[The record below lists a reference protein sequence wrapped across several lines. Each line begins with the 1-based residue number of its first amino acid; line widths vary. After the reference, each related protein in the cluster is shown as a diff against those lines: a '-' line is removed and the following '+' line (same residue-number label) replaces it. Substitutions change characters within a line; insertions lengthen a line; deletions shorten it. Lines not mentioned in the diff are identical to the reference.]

1 MPGVYLLDVARR
13 RDIERLQSEV
23 EDLFSDLWQVP
34 RLTGARRA
42 FRPAVDA
49 YYCDDPPR
57 ITVVVELAGVEPEN
71 VHIDAAPR
79 ALVIS
84 GERRRPRIH
93 GKFQALELDYGPFE
107 RTVHVAEDV
116 DVEGATA
123 TYRNG
128 LLTVVLPLTTKQQGA
143 VQVPI
148 EVTAE

>member
-1 MPGVYLLDVARR
+1 MARR
-13 RDIERLQSEV
+13 RDIERLQGEI
-23 EDLFSDLWQVP
+23 EDLFADLWQVP

-57 ITVVVELAGVEPEN
+57 VTVVVELAGVEPQD
-71 VHIDAAPR
+71 VRIDATPKSLAIR
-79 ALVIS
+79 
-84 GERRRPRIH
+84 GERRRPRVH

-107 RTVHVAEDV
+107 RTIQVAEDV
-116 DVEGATA
+116 DVEGASA
-123 TYRNG
+123 TYRDG
-128 LLTVVLPLTTKQQGA
+128 LLTIVLPLATKQQGA

>member
-1 MPGVYLLDVARR
+1 MAGR
-13 RDIERLQSEV
+13 RDIERLQGEIA
-23 EDLFSDLWQVP
+23 DLFSDLWQVP

-57 ITVVVELAGVEPEN
+57 ITVVVELAGVEPEE
-71 VHIDAAPR
+71 VHIDAASR
-79 ALVIS
+79 SLVIR
-84 GERRRPRIH
+84 GERRRPRVH

-107 RTVHVAEDV
+107 RTIHVAEDV
-116 DVEGATA
+116 DVEHASA

-128 LLTVVLPLTTKQQGA
+128 LLTIVLPLATRAQGV

-148 EVTAE
+148 EVKAE

>member
-1 MPGVYLLDVARR
+1 MARR
-13 RDIERLQSEV
+13 RDIERLQSEI

-49 YYCDDPPR
+49 YYSDDPAR
-57 ITVVVELAGVEPEN
+57 ITVVVELAGVEPGE

-79 ALVIS
+79 ALVIR
-84 GERRRPRIH
+84 GERRRPRVA

-107 RTVHVAEDV
+107 RTIDVTEDV
-116 DVEGATA
+116 DVEGASA

-128 LLTVVLPLTTKQQGA
+128 LLTVVLPLATKRPSA

-148 EVTAE
+148 EVNAE

>member
-1 MPGVYLLDVARR
+1 MTRR
-13 RDIERLQSEV
+13 RDIERLQGEI
-23 EDLFSDLWQVP
+23 EDLFADLWQVP
-34 RLTGARRA
+34 RLAGARRA

-57 ITVVVELAGVEPEN
+57 ITVVVELAGVQPEQ

-79 ALVIS
+79 SLVVR
-84 GERRRPRIH
+84 GERRRPRVH

-116 DVEGATA
+116 DVERASA
-123 TYRNG
+123 TYKNG
-128 LLTVVLPLTTKQQGA
+128 LLTVELPLATKKQGA

-148 EVTAE
+148 EVTAG

>member
-1 MPGVYLLDVARR
+1 LSGVARR
-13 RDIERLQSEV
+13 RDIERFQTEI
-23 EDLFSDLWQVP
+23 EDLFSDLWQVR

-49 YYCDDPPR
+49 YYSDDPPR
-57 ITVVVELAGVEPEN
+57 ITVVVELAGVEAEH
-71 VHIDAAPR
+71 VQIDASPR
-79 ALVIS
+79 ALVVR
-84 GERRRPRIH
+84 GERKRPRIH

-107 RTVHVAEDV
+107 RTIHLAEDI

-128 LLTVVLPLTTKQQGA
+128 LLTVVLPLATKRQGA

-148 EVTAE
+148 EVTTSE